1 GSSGPS
7 GSPGASGGPI
17 QGGNTKEICA
27 AADKIVTEGLSNFLG
42 DYADMMTAQGKGD
55 TAGVDAAKKKA
66 GDEAKSLAG
75 KLREQ
80 GGKASASSSPTVDT
94 KANTKE
100 VCTSAEGLLTKETGQ
115 QLGEPVGKAI
125 GWQLAGKPAE
135 RDAAKAEAVTKINAV
150 VTKIRDLQAKAL
162 DPTLRNG
169 LAKFGDEFAKLADLG
184 WIDSVTDLTS
194 GSAAF
199 GDKMSKVADN
209 NPDLDRACS

>member
-1 GSSGPS
+1 MRRTS
-7 GSPGASGGPI
+7 AATMI
-17 QGGNTKEICA
+17 A
-27 AADKIVTEGLSNFLG
+27 AAALVGAAACGPAKTPAS
-42 DYADMMTAQGKGD
+42 
-55 TAGVDAAKKKA
+55 DA
-66 GDEAKSLAG
+66 
-75 KLREQ
+75 
-80 GGKASASSSPTVDT
+80 GKASASSSPTVDT

>member
-1 GSSGPS
+1 MRRLGVAAVLAVVVALGGAGCSGKAKNNDGTGGGEKSTATPNSSVAPGPGGSSGPS

-80 GGKASASSSPTVDT
+80 GGKASEA
-94 KANTKE
+94 E
-100 VCTSAEGLLTKETGQ
+100 VKKVLDGMAGDVESLT
-115 QLGEPVGKAI
+115 AD
-125 GWQLAGKPAE
+125 LAKL
-135 RDAAKAEAVTKINAV
+135 D
-150 VTKIRDLQAKAL
+150 QAKF
-162 DPTLRNG
+162 DQIG
-169 LAKFGDEFAKLADLG
+169 EKLG
-184 WIDSVTDLTS
+184 KIC
-194 GSAAF
+194 G
-199 GDKMSKVADN
+199 
-209 NPDLDRACS
+209 